1 MEIPGVGQEFF
12 FNRAR
17 LDQSGPRSRCHCLP
31 VSQHCLPGSRVTRMI
46 SHILISHFYGRFQI
60 SLDFLRFGPEW
71 FQAQMSMSPCPRSRF
86 YFLSLS
92 LFAVSKS
99 WGNDL
104 FCMISFK
111 RISSFLF
118 FLRLWISFPWSRVVT
133 GPAVSVFLS
142 ANYSFQHP
150 MLAKMSCL
158 HPCSLHS
165 TSLSLHPWYWCQT
178 WYKESIITNSQVSKM
193 PKLEHLTKRHIH
205 QGKYEIL
212 QI

>member
-1 MEIPGVGQEFF
+1 MSLSPCQPALLARIQSHQNDISQFNISLLRPFSNISGFSQVWTRVVPGPDVNVSQRHPTGCFF
-12 FNRAR
+12 LYFIFY
-17 LDQSGPRSRCHCLP
+17 HCLP
-31 VSQHCLPGSRVTRMI
+31 LLLCPKAGGMI
-46 SHILISHFYGRFQI
+46 CFVWL
-60 SLDFLRFGPEW
+60 
-71 FQAQMSMSPCPRSRF
+71 
-86 YFLSLS
+86 
-92 LFAVSKS
+92 
-99 WGNDL
+99 
-104 FCMISFK
+104 SFK

-158 HPCSLHS
+158 HPCTLQS

-193 PKLEHLTKRHIH
+193 PKLENLTKRHIH
-205 QGKYEIL
+205 QGKYEI
-212 QI
+212 

>member
-1 MEIPGVGQEFF
+1 MLRILLWKSLE
-12 FNRAR
+12 

-99 WGNDL
+99 WENDL

-118 FLRLWISFPWSRVVT
+118 SCVSEFP
-133 GPAVSVFLS
+133 
-142 ANYSFQHP
+142 
-150 MLAKMSCL
+150 
-158 HPCSLHS
+158 SLGQE
-165 TSLSLHPWYWCQT
+165 W
-178 WYKESIITNSQVSKM
+178 SQVQLSVSSSQ
-193 PKLEHLTKRHIH
+193 PTTASSIQCRPRCHVCILELFI
-205 QGKYEIL
+205 QLPCLNIL
-212 QI
+212 DIGAKHDTRKVS